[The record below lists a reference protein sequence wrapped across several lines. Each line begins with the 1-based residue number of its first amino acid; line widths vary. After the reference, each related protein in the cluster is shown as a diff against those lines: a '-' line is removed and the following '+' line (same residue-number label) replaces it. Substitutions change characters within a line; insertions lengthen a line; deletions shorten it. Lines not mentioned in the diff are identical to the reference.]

1 MFLYLKTIKIW
12 IGFFILVFGI
22 EAVSQTDST
31 NTDLNIWQ
39 ILKSDTKDFLLGS
52 KHSLTQPLRWKKKDF
67 ITLGSVVAGTSI
79 LYVYDYEL
87 RDFFLKQNKNAPNI
101 LKEFGFYYGSP
112 QNFFIV
118 SGGIYG
124 VGLLTNNEKIR
135 KTAVLIITSAAVSGL
150 IQSVSKT
157 VIGRARPS
165 NGADKFDFDFFSNE
179 AGYHSLPSG
188 HTVLTFSMAHS
199 IAKQFESVWVK
210 AGIYGLASIPPIS
223 RLWADAHWF
232 TDVALGAVISIAVV
246 DCVDKFLFKEEKVA
260 YSHKNK
266 LNWQLQLG
274 VNTVG
279 IIGTF

>member
-12 IGFFILVFGI
+12 IGFFTIVLSI

-31 NTDLNIWQ
+31 NIDLNVWQ
-39 ILKSDTKDFLLGS
+39 VFKNDTKDFLLGS
-52 KHSLTQPLRWKKKDF
+52 KHSLTQPLRWKKDDF
-67 ITLGSVVAGTSI
+67 ITLGGVVAGTSI
-79 LYVYDYEL
+79 LYVFDYEL
-87 RDFFLKQNKNAPNI
+87 RVFFLKQDKNVPNI
-101 LKEFGFYYGSP
+101 LKEFGFYFGSP
-112 QNFFIV
+112 QNFFII

-124 VGLLTNNEKIR
+124 VGLLTKNEKVR
-135 KTAVLIITSAAVSGL
+135 KTAILIITSAAVSGL
-150 IQSVSKT
+150 IQSVTKT

-199 IAKQFESVWVK
+199 IAKQFESIWIK

-246 DCVDKFLFKEEKVA
+246 DCVDNFLFKEKKD
-260 YSHKNK
+260 SFTHKNK

-274 VNTVG
+274 ANTVG
-279 IIGTF
+279 LRATF